1 LLEGELAKI
10 ALADHLKHVFAQ
22 CTTKH
27 ELAFTLQQVGWLTC
41 GAKKTLLFESNPKQG
56 RIDGKSIND
65 QDAWV
70 ADMSFRLA
78 QESGLIVSCLAWGY
92 PTYSFGVNNLAEIDI
107 AERQIINA
115 CQSQGILC
123 IPMIASRPP
132 VRRGVLVLA
141 LDERNALLQ
150 IENPALAKVLANLAV
165 TFFDDELPVVRD
177 SGTSSNAT
185 ETDGVSRE
193 QLNRFIHETSN
204 PLSTIRNYL
213 SIFQRKADTNSVGRE
228 DLRIVD
234 EEIERIGLLISQL
247 SADHEVHRRAALIDV
262 NQAIRDVV
270 QLYQDDILMPHN
282 IEVELALDTSL
293 PPLELPPQELRQI
306 LANLLKNAAESMS
319 QGGLLR
325 IATFVETSPNLRR
338 LVVIRIADT
347 GPGIDPQI
355 RERLF
360 SPVSSTKSGNHQGL
374 GLAIVADLVK
384 AIQGQIRCHTE
395 TGKGTTF
402 DICLPSPHQ
411 NPQTPDA
418 QTAS

>member
-1 LLEGELAKI
+1 
-10 ALADHLKHVFAQ
+10 
-22 CTTKH
+22 
-27 ELAFTLQQVGWLTC
+27 
-41 GAKKTLLFESNPKQG
+41 
-56 RIDGKSIND
+56 
-65 QDAWV
+65 
-70 ADMSFRLA
+70 
-78 QESGLIVSCLAWGY
+78 
-92 PTYSFGVNNLAEIDI
+92 
-107 AERQIINA
+107 
-115 CQSQGILC
+115 
-123 IPMIASRPP
+123 
-132 VRRGVLVLA
+132 
-141 LDERNALLQ
+141 
-150 IENPALAKVLANLAV
+150 
-165 TFFDDELPVVRD
+165 
-177 SGTSSNAT
+177 
-185 ETDGVSRE
+185 
-193 QLNRFIHETSN
+193 
-204 PLSTIRNYL
+204 
-213 SIFQRKADTNSVGRE
+213 
-228 DLRIVD
+228 VD